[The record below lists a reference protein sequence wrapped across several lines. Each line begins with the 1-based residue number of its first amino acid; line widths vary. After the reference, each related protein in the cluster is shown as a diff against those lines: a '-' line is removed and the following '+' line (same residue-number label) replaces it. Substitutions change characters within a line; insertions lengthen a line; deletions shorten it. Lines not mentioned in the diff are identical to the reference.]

1 MSNKEIWH
9 QDLWLGELQKRYR
22 EQTGAA
28 KGDYPFTTEQA
39 MELYEAGVDVDEAV
53 AKFVPGSLK

>member
-1 MSNKEIWH
+1 MSTNDIWH
-9 QDLWLGELQKRYR
+9 FDLWLGELQKRYR

-39 MELYEAGVDVDEAV
+39 QALYDAGTDVDEAV
-53 AKFVPGSLK
+53 ESFIK